1 MLRTADSCSRH
12 WTNRGRQKSKS
23 KVAHTGNRKQRTSWS
38 ASPPVLASKVGGF
51 SAGVDSPAAHP
62 AASSFFWSIGAKN
75 LKKTDEEPLWGV
87 IFRGNPIDFF
97 APLKSLYCFG
107 SNSFGRFQNPV

>member
-1 MLRTADSCSRH
+1 MQQASDRH

-75 LKKTDEEPLWGV
+75 LKKTSVCEKLKQKKASQPPSPLHALSQVSLGLGLDENLLLDDHQT
-87 IFRGNPIDFF
+87 R
-97 APLKSLYCFG
+97 
-107 SNSFGRFQNPV
+107 